1 MKCKNCGKE
10 ISNKSLTCPF
20 CGENIKINKELLEE
34 DDHLIVKNNSFQDDS
49 MGIKEKG
56 LVFLFVVLGLIGF
69 SLLFNFFI
77 G

>member
-1 MKCKNCGKE
+1 MKCKNCGQE
-10 ISNKSLTCPF
+10 ISNESLTCPS
-20 CGENIKINKELLEE
+20 CGENLKINEISSQE
-34 DDHLIVKNNSFQDDS
+34 DDRAIIENNSFQDDS

-69 SLLFNFFI
+69 SLLFNFFL